1 VTRAEFASELG
12 GIQMLLREHQYLQY
26 SPSGRPEY
34 ERKVRTCAEQFAY
47 LVFRKTG
54 VPVKAL
60 PGLVP
65 IESVRDPSYA
75 AGRSMAERAAKR
87 ARAFAK
93 KARGLDQEYFSRCA
107 AAWERALEKLG
118 EPDAER

>member
-1 VTRAEFASELG
+1 MDRAQFAAELG
-12 GIQMLLREHQYLQY
+12 GIQMLLREHEYLAY
-26 SPSGRPEY
+26 SPSRAKEY
-34 ERKVRTCAEQFAY
+34 EQKVRSCADQFAY

-65 IESVRDPSYA
+65 IESIRDPSYS

-87 ARAFAK
+87 ALALARKSSGMNRDYYEQCGALWLTAWK
-93 KARGLDQEYFSRCA
+93 KMA
-107 AAWERALEKLG
+107 
-118 EPDAER
+118 EPD

>member
-1 VTRAEFASELG
+1 MKRSEFVAELG

-26 SPSGRPEY
+26 SPSGLAEY

-65 IESVRDPSYA
+65 IESVRDPSYQ
-75 AGRSMAERAAKR
+75 AGKSMAERAAKR
-87 ARAFAK
+87 ARAIGK
-93 KARGLDQEYFSRCA
+93 KAAGMDRDYFFRCA
-107 AAWERALEKLG
+107 ATWEKACEKLA
-118 EPDAER
+118 EPEPEY